1 MSKYQ
6 DLMFRFSRESLK
18 SHLGKDMVDTL
29 IEWMPSGDGVLTKS
43 KLIDMI
49 IYLYGVNI
57 LKSRSFRRDLLLA
70 MDAKE
75 ICHIRDACL
84 SSHEKKIDDAKEL
97 VEIISNKSWGNN
109 KISRYLLQIWGYP
122 SDAFDKEPEDLT
134 IEHTRKWIC

>member
-57 LKSRSFRRDLLLA
+57 LTLA
-70 MDAKE
+70 K
-75 ICHIRDACL
+75 
-84 SSHEKKIDDAKEL
+84 
-97 VEIISNKSWGNN
+97 
-109 KISRYLLQIWGYP
+109 
-122 SDAFDKEPEDLT
+122 
-134 IEHTRKWIC
+134 